1 MKKVNLSEIERKA
14 KVQRLETTNDH
25 RTVFKTSFTRENEK
39 QLPLEQNRIL
49 SCNKAYVHWEE
60 KISTLRNI
68 SFFTEKF

>member
-1 MKKVNLSEIERKA
+1 MKKVNLSEIELKA

-25 RTVFKTSFTRENEK
+25 RTVFKTSFARENEK
-39 QLPLEQNRIL
+39 QLPLKQNRIL

-60 KISTLRNI
+60 KIFTLRNI